1 MPNLLRL
8 VRVMTLHPEQ
18 CRHQDVPGKTGCRI
32 AGVVV
37 LYRPDEEVTATIS
50 TYIEQVDMLIA
61 IDNSEYDTTPTTAGL
76 RQLDTVTFVAN
87 GRNLGVAGALNMG
100 ARMALECGCEY
111 LLTMDQDSRATPGMV
126 LTMLRVFSSSEQ
138 GAIGIVAPFLVTR
151 PGEKPDGTIDC
162 LEMQSVMTS
171 GNLLNLRAYEAA
183 GPFMEE
189 LFVDFVDIEY
199 CLRLRSSGF
208 RVVRAN
214 RALLEHR
221 VGTLLR
227 FRVFF
232 HDLYLTSHS
241 PLRKY
246 YKTRNRFFVGDRY
259 RQDVPSFRRK
269 DRLRFV
275 LELVRLLFFESGKR
289 EKLAMMR
296 KGYADYRRGRMGKY
310 DDGAGG
316 ACP

>member
-1 MPNLLRL
+1 
-8 VRVMTLHPEQ
+8 MTLHPEQ

-183 GPFMEE
+183 GPFIGRTVRGISSTSSTASGSAAAASG
-189 LFVDFVDIEY
+189 LSGQTG
-199 CLRLRSSGF
+199 RSSSTGWARCSGSGF
-208 RVVRAN
+208 FS
-214 RALLEHR
+214 
-221 VGTLLR
+221 T
-227 FRVFF
+227 
-232 HDLYLTSHS
+232 TC
-241 PLRKY
+241 
-246 YKTRNRFFVGDRY
+246 T
-259 RQDVPSFRRK
+259 
-269 DRLRFV
+269 
-275 LELVRLLFFESGKR
+275 
-289 EKLAMMR
+289 
-296 KGYADYRRGRMGKY
+296 
-310 DDGAGG
+310 
-316 ACP
+316 